1 MLRNTF
7 ARIAQLMENFLSRL
21 SALRGYF
28 RKTASLILLLPLAV
42 CAQPA
47 QEHIDV
53 VFVLD
58 TTGSMSSLID
68 GAKRKVWSIA
78 NTIVDQNPNAR
89 VRIGLVGYRDR
100 GDVYV
105 TRSYPLSTDIQD
117 IYGKL
122 LKFQADGG
130 GDTPESVNEALD
142 VAVRKQDWTQRKGNA
157 TRILFLVGD
166 APPHMDYKDDRKY
179 PEVIRDAR
187 QRGIVVNT
195 VLAGNM
201 EETRTIWQE
210 IARLGAGEFMAIPQD
225 GGELIVI
232 ETPYDAEIA
241 TLQERLNATVLPYGG
256 KSEQSEV
263 VRKVDAYEAAS
274 PSVAADMSRYVNK
287 SGKGKTV
294 ITGAGDLVSDVNK
307 NPAKLAGI
315 PSSELPQ
322 AMQKMS
328 LREKEHYIAART
340 RDRDV
345 LSQQQAEKIRQ
356 RDAYLRE
363 AQSRLSAKGAGED
376 SFDAAVSRTL
386 KKQIG
391 ELRAE
396 EASRGD
402 AGTGT
407 R

>member
-1 MLRNTF
+1 MLRNAF
-7 ARIAQLMENFLSRL
+7 AHIAQRTPGNILSRL
-21 SALRGYF
+21 SALRGHL
-28 RKTASLILLLPLAV
+28 RKAASIILLVPLVV
-42 CAQPA
+42 CAQPG

-58 TTGSMSSLID
+58 TTGSMNNLID
-68 GAKRKVWSIA
+68 GAKRKIWSIA

-100 GDVYV
+100 GDVYI

-117 IYGKL
+117 IYSKL
-122 LKFQADGG
+122 LNFKADGG

-142 VAVRKQDWTQRKGNA
+142 VAVRKQDWIQRKGNA

-179 PEVIRDAR
+179 PEVIRDAS
-187 QRGIVVNT
+187 QRGITVNT
-195 VLAGNM
+195 VLAGEM
-201 EETRTIWQE
+201 QETRTIWQE
-210 IARLGAGEFMAIPQD
+210 IARLGAGEFMAIPQN
-225 GGELIVI
+225 GGELIMI
-232 ETPYDAEIA
+232 ETPHDAEIA

-256 KSEQSEV
+256 EREQSEV
-263 VRKVDAYEAAS
+263 VKKVDAYEAAS
-274 PSVAADMSRYVNK
+274 PTVAADMSRYVNK
-287 SGKGKTV
+287 SGKGKAV

-315 PSSELPQ
+315 PDSELPK

-345 LSQQQAEKIRQ
+345 LAQQQAEKIRQ

-363 AQSRLSAKGAGED
+363 AQSRLSAGGAGGSD

-386 KKQIG
+386 KKQIK
-391 ELRAE
+391 
-396 EASRGD
+396 
-402 AGTGT
+402 
-407 R
+407 